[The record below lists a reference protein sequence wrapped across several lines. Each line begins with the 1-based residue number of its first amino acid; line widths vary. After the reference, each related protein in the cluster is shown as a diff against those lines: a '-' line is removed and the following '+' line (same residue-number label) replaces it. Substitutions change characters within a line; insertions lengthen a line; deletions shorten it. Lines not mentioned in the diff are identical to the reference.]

1 MLPKFKTL
9 DSNVQDVSAGIVFA
23 SAKDP
28 EYCSSVMPGKSTVII
43 FSEAKFEDFL
53 KFQGG
58 TAETATGAHGH
69 RANDYEQAKKLIE
82 TKMIRSLLLNF
93 PHLEPYIDVVE
104 VGTPLTLFDYTR
116 RMDSLGLRHTPR
128 RMCDTELRPD
138 CSLEGLYSTGQDVA
152 FAGWAGALSGG
163 MVTAQKLLGYTL
175 QDFINKKTLLRD
187 LGKGELEDMIQKQ
200 VQEGTAASPLE
211 IAGEVAGN
219 AWRHIRLKL
228 GL

>member
-1 MLPKFKTL
+1 M
-9 DSNVQDVSAGIVFA
+9 
-23 SAKDP
+23 
-28 EYCSSVMPGKSTVII
+28 M
-43 FSEAKFEDFL
+43 
-53 KFQGG
+53 
-58 TAETATGAHGH
+58 
-69 RANDYEQAKKLIE
+69 
-82 TKMIRSLLLNF
+82 RSLLQNF

-116 RMDSLGLRHTPR
+116 RMDTLGLRHTPQ

-138 CSLEGLYSTGQDVA
+138 CNLEGLYFTGQDVA
-152 FAGWAGALSGG
+152 FAGWAGALAGG

-175 QDFINKKTLLRD
+175 QDFINKKTLLRA

-200 VQEGTAASPLE
+200 VQDGTAASPLE
-211 IAGEVAGN
+211 TAGEVAGN